1 LASPIKGPNLKI
13 VLQRTIN
20 IQIKFNILCKIEL
33 ILVRNKLH
41 LEQNFV
47 HRIQKILAKSENK
60 MHVEYHIKKK
70 QKVSAIQEQ
79 KIGSSKLDIS
89 Y

>member
-1 LASPIKGPNLKI
+1 
-13 VLQRTIN
+13 
-20 IQIKFNILCKIEL
+20 
-33 ILVRNKLH
+33 VRNKLH